1 MFRRIVD
8 YFGSSPSLLCR
19 VAFKTRCCFF
29 PAGFSLEAMPKRGK
43 VWNADMGCWQDEAE
57 FAAYRQAQLRATAP
71 WRKQEQARAD
81 AATAPATSAKSKGTA
96 ASVLAR
102 SSIPPKAASARV
114 RPVEVKTEPKSEESD
129 ASGESV
135 NRVA

>member
-1 MFRRIVD
+1 MSRRIVD

-19 VAFKTRCCFF
+19 LCVLNALLL
-29 PAGFSLEAMPKRGK
+29 FSLEAMPKRGK
-43 VWNADMGCWQDEAE
+43 VWNSDMSCWQDEAE
-57 FAAYRQAQLRATAP
+57 FAAYRQAQLRSTAP
-71 WRKQEQARAD
+71 WRRQTQAD
-81 AATAPATSAKSKGTA
+81 AARATAPATSAKSKGKA

-129 ASGESV
+129 ASSESV